1 MAKQTKTGGAYSNY
15 QVIKTGDT
23 TGSSRALAQGMA
35 NIAGTLVQ
43 NTKELNAFR
52 SKELERF
59 NKAKKTIASQ
69 VQARETSKQNAL
81 LNAGAAI
88 AGSTLSE
95 DMREDY
101 TFAFETEVNA
111 IGEAQKVLDNP
122 YAGNEAKK
130 EANANIFKAKNL
142 IGNLNLSLKKSQ
154 EMQVSANANIA
165 RIQSY
170 GKDYGYNS
178 IEKDGVQD
186 NGMTFAGWDSAQVG
200 SKGSKMY
207 LNKKDGQY
215 FLGGNGTFDFGND
228 GTDDSWAYETDISSY
243 NNPTYSTTT
252 NYTPLIP
259 QASQQVVDQMYM
271 KDGDGK
277 STGKID
283 PSLIMKNDKGEE
295 LTIMHTDDIQ
305 YTEIN
310 PKTFE
315 ANITS
320 SAMTANAQFDA
331 INNVQDRNNVLLDQ
345 LKLTREEGADLYSD
359 DSKIR
364 GEAMKKLQG
373 GLLEKIRA
381 ESLASLNLK
390 EIEGKLYKVSDVQ
403 PPKLEKSKGSTAK
416 TNVIDSNIIK
426 NFNTE
431 GEIELK
437 DFGLDGNTRLIY
449 GSGLRETEDIS
460 FDNNVITVTF
470 KKPEGIKGTAGYNKG
485 IVNTFDVSTDLG
497 RQNIIDRL
505 GFSRE
510 SEITLKKLLENKY
523 KKVEERK
530 DKFNTT
536 DGKPMDGGGTNARF
550 TAEQEEDLKK
560 KVANN
565 KAIEENKKLQ
575 KQMDKLQG

>member
-1 MAKQTKTGGAYSNY
+1 MAKQTTTGGAYANY
-15 QVIKTGDT
+15 KIIKNGDT
-23 TGSSRALAQGMA
+23 TGSSRALAEGVA
-35 NIAGTLVQ
+35 GIASTLAK
-43 NTKELNAFR
+43 NSKDLYAARE
-52 SKELERF
+52 KELERF

-81 LNAGAAI
+81 LNVGAAI
-88 AGSTLSE
+88 EGSTLSE
-95 DMREDY
+95 NMREDF
-101 TFAFETEVNA
+101 TEAFETEVNA

-122 YAGNEAKK
+122 YASNEAKK
-130 EANANIFKAKNL
+130 EANASIFKAKGL
-142 IGNLNLSLKKSQ
+142 IGNLNLALKKSQ
-154 EMQVSANANIA
+154 EMQVAANANIA

-170 GKDYGYNS
+170 GKNYGYNS
-178 IEKDGVQD
+178 IEKEGAQDDGK
-186 NGMTFAGWDSAQVG
+186 TFAGWDSAQIG
-200 SKGSKMY
+200 AKGTSMY
-207 LNKKDGQY
+207 LSKKDGQY
-215 FLGGNGTFDFGND
+215 FLGGSGGSAEAGDAWD
-228 GTDDSWAYETDISSY
+228 YETDVSSY

-364 GEAMKKLQG
+364 KEAMKKLQK
-373 GLLEKIRA
+373 GLLGKIRA

-416 TNVIDSNIIK
+416 TNVIDLDIIE

-431 GEIELK
+431 GEVELK
-437 DFGLDGNTRLIY
+437 DFGLSDNTRLIY
-449 GSGLRETEDIS
+449 GSGMRETEDIS

-470 KKPEGIKGTAGYNKG
+470 KKPEGIEGSPGYEPG
-485 IVNTFDVSTDLG
+485 IEYTFDVSTNSG
-497 RQNIIDRL
+497 RSEIIKRL
-505 GFSRE
+505 GLNKKSQIFF
-510 SEITLKKLLENKY
+510 KKLLETKIEKNIKKDQALE
-523 KKVEERK
+523 KKVDDQYDAFITPYKRK
-530 DKFNTT
+530 KL
-536 DGKPMDGGGTNARF
+536 A
-550 TAEQEEDLKK
+550 
-560 KVANN
+560 
-565 KAIEENKKLQ
+565 EENNSQ
-575 KQMDKLQG
+575 VF